1 MHAFHD
7 RRKEKEL
14 VILALARYS
23 PFNETAQDAAHRAPA
38 ARFDLT
44 GKPMTTEIRSN
55 QFASL
60 SNGTRLH
67 YASAGT
73 PGRPLLLFAHGFPE
87 FWYEWHAQLAEF
99 GSDYFAVAPD
109 LRGFN
114 LSDMP
119 ADVADYKA
127 KFVVDD
133 LRLLAAQLGYEKFT
147 LVAHDWGGAIAWNFA
162 IAFPQLLSK
171 LIIINAPHP
180 YVFMQ
185 ALKTDPIQIAAS
197 EYMNWFRA
205 PDTEQVLSANN
216 FEVMDT
222 LFAGAG
228 QPFPDW
234 YDGDTRRKYHA
245 CWSHGLRGGL
255 NYYRASPLHPPTE
268 LHPGP
273 LRLQLNPDDFR
284 IHVPTRVIWGESDTA
299 LSTVL
304 VDGLDQVIGDLKIER
319 IAEGSHW
326 VIHEQ
331 TERVNRLIR
340 AFLQD

>member
-1 MHAFHD
+1 M
-7 RRKEKEL
+7 
-14 VILALARYS
+14 I
-23 PFNETAQDAAHRAPA
+23 NEMSTA
-38 ARFDLT
+38 
-44 GKPMTTEIRSN
+44 MSTEILSN

-67 YASAGT
+67 YASAGI
-73 PGRPLLLFAHGFPE
+73 PGRPLLLFVHGFPK
-87 FWYEWHAQLAEF
+87 FRYEWHAQLAEF

-119 ADVADYKA
+119 ANVADYKA

-133 LRLLAAQLGYEKFT
+133 LRLLAAQHGYEKFT

-162 IAFPQLLSK
+162 IEFPRLLSK

-180 YVFMQ
+180 YLFMQ
-185 ALKTDPIQIAAS
+185 ALKNDPVQIAAS

-205 PDTEQVLSANN
+205 PDTEQVLSADN

-228 QPFPDW
+228 QPFPAW
-234 YDGDTRRKYHA
+234 YDEETRRKYHA

-255 NYYRASPLHPPTE
+255 NYYCASPLHPPTE
-268 LHPGP
+268 
-273 LRLQLNPDDFR
+273 R
-284 IHVPTRVIWGESDTA
+284 T
-299 LSTVL
+299 
-304 VDGLDQVIGDLKIER
+304 
-319 IAEGSHW
+319 
-326 VIHEQ
+326 
-331 TERVNRLIR
+331 
-340 AFLQD
+340 